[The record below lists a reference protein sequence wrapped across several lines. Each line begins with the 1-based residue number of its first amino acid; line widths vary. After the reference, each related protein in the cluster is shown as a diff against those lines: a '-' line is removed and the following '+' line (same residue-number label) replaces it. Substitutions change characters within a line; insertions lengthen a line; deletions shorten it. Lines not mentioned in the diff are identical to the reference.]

1 MSHVE
6 INPFAG
12 FRNWLKHGRFSMSI
26 FMSCKDDILN
36 ASGIAEGLDHSKL
49 TMRGL
54 RLSPTDFFYPC

>member
-6 INPFAG
+6 FNPFAG
-12 FRNWLKHGRFSMSI
+12 FSSLLKHGRFSMSV
-26 FMSCKDDILN
+26 FMSCKDDALN

-54 RLSPTDFFYPC
+54 RLFPIDFFYPC